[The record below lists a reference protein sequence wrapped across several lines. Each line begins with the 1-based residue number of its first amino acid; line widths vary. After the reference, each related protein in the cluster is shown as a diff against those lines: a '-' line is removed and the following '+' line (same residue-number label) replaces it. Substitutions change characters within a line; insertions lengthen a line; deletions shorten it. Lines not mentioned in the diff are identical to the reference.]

1 MKKKFPQNFYYK
13 FIVKTT
19 SVFVLFSIMLLSS
32 SFKKSNPLRCN
43 NFFEVKSYVN
53 SLTLEYSSTSFK
65 AGTFGFSDAKVSLPG
80 GIFSWQRIS
89 SNEGDLTVSN
99 KIFANDITASST
111 ISSPFFTGSFFGT
124 YKFQGVGPT
133 ASFE

>member
-1 MKKKFPQNFYYK
+1 MKNKLGQNFYSK

-89 SNEGDLTVSN
+89 SNEGDLSINRRTGRIDKQNSDPGEYIIVYKVNNETATVKIVVLN
-99 KIFANDITASST
+99 K
-111 ISSPFFTGSFFGT
+111 
-124 YKFQGVGPT
+124 
-133 ASFE
+133 

>member
-1 MKKKFPQNFYYK
+1 MKNKLGQNFYSK

-89 SNEGDLTVSN
+89 SNEGDLSINRRTGKIDKQNSDPGEYIIEYKVNNETATVKIVVLN
-99 KIFANDITASST
+99 K
-111 ISSPFFTGSFFGT
+111 
-124 YKFQGVGPT
+124 
-133 ASFE
+133 